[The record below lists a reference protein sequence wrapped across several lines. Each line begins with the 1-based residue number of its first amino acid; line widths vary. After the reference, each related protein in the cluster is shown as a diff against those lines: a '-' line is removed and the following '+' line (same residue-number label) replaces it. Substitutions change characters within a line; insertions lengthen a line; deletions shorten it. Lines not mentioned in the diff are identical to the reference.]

1 MNDDY
6 LELIRKIALFRK
18 KYHTYIAE
26 AIKELNISSSE
37 FSYLKELIHNDG
49 VIQDVIVKNTC
60 VDKAAASRLIK
71 SLEEKNII
79 AREKNELDKRS
90 MNVFLTEKGKD
101 LAPLI
106 DKIMR
111 EWYSNLE
118 ESMGKDNLHTL
129 NELLQNLNDIHP

>member
-49 VIQDVIVKNTC
+49 VIQDTIVKNTC
-60 VDKAAASRLIK
+60 VDKAAASRFIK

-79 AREKNELDKRS
+79 TRKKNELDKRS
-90 MNVFLTEKGKD
+90 INVFLTEKGKS

-106 DKIMR
+106 DKIMQD
-111 EWYSNLE
+111 WYSNLE
-118 ESMGKDNLHTL
+118 KSMGEDDLHTL
-129 NELLQNLNDIHP
+129 NELLGNLNDIHP